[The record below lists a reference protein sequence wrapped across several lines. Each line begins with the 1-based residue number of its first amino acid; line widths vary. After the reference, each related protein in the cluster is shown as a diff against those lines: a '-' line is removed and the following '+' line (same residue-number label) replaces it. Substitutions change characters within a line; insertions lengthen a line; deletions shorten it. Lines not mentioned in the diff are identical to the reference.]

1 MRRLT
6 LCSLLFVSGLV
17 AAQSDEADPAKGE
30 RLFLDIGC
38 YSCHG
43 YNGTG
48 RVPLSTETS
57 GLLGSETAFLAYMRL
72 RGEKAQLYPSRE
84 MPHYGTEVISDGEL
98 LDLYAYLVSLDD
110 DPPALEDIPVLQDLI
125 DDAKADKRDDTT
137 NPE

>member
-1 MRRLT
+1 MRRLM
-6 LCSLLFVSGLV
+6 LFSLLCVPGLV
-17 AAQSDEADPAKGE
+17 AAQSDAADPANGE

-84 MPHYGTEVISDGEL
+84 MPHYGTEVISDEAL
-98 LDLYAYLVSLDD
+98 LDLYTYLASLED
-110 DPPALEDIPVLQDLI
+110 DPPALADIPVMQDLI
-125 DDAKADKRDDTT
+125 DEAKADKRNDAA

>member
-1 MRRLT
+1 MLV
-6 LCSLLFVSGLV
+6 SLLLASGFVT
-17 AAQSDEADPAKGE
+17 AQSDEADRQRGE

-84 MPHYGTEVISDGEL
+84 MPHYGTEVISDEAL
-98 LDLYAYLVSLDD
+98 LDLYAYLVSLEDN
-110 DPPALEDIPVLQDLI
+110 PPALEDIPALQDLI
-125 DDAKADKRDDTT
+125 DEAKADKRNDTA